1 MSLKKVTLQI
11 YSPDTTPPQ
20 QTPPP
25 PNNVETYT
33 KSKPRGINRFSIS
46 L

>member
-20 QTPPP
+20 HPPP

-33 KSKPRGINRFSIS
+33 KSEPRGINRFSIS